1 MSVILIH
8 IDFFPRSF
16 FVLFCAFLRFSLF
29 SSTSFGTSKLRFV
42 EKKNPKRQEKWSTF
56 WRLFKFYIIFFL
68 GVVNVERFCS
78 DTWASVLTMPSALLY
93 YQFNFLVKY
102 FSSFPPV
109 LFTSRILS
117 ILLYE
122 PTKKTEF
129 TNSSPKRKFSI
140 EIINRRKKLHFGRE
154 FSCVYCVIKHRI
166 ITSVMCTNDPMP
178 FIISVN
184 TKIQN
189 NTTKYSTNKLNSS
202 ITFSLVFVVFVRFS
216 FWRKIFKSRNSA
228 CVSFFFYLVYH
239 LTSPICNRKIPLGLA
254 FLFLFYSLND
264 RKFVIDV
271 VCRPARS
278 DEQEIRL
285 RPMTNDFNQNAS
297 GILLF
302 CVCCC
307 TFLSIEIML
316 SKRER
321 QMRSMKMLIS
331 SGKFVWNWMISMKI
345 NYVVKIT

>member
-1 MSVILIH
+1 MEVIDVCH
-8 IDFFPRSF
+8 SNTYWFFF
-16 FVLFCAFLRFSLF
+16 LVLFLF
-29 SSTSFGTSKLRFV
+29 SSALFFVFHFFLRRRSAHRSCALSK
-42 EKKNPKRQEKWSTF
+42 KKKPETTRKMKHILAFIQILYN
-56 WRLFKFYIIFFL
+56 FFL

-102 FSSFPPV
+102 FYSFPPV

-129 TNSSPKRKFSI
+129 TNSSSKRKFSI

-202 ITFSLVFVVFVRFS
+202 ITFSLVFVVLSDLAFGEKYSKAEILRALV
-216 FWRKIFKSRNSA
+216 
-228 CVSFFFYLVYH
+228 FFF
-239 LTSPICNRKIPLGLA
+239 
-254 FLFLFYSLND
+254 
-264 RKFVIDV
+264 
-271 VCRPARS
+271 
-278 DEQEIRL
+278 
-285 RPMTNDFNQNAS
+285 
-297 GILLF
+297 
-302 CVCCC
+302 
-307 TFLSIEIML
+307 
-316 SKRER
+316 
-321 QMRSMKMLIS
+321 IS
-331 SGKFVWNWMISMKI
+331 FTIWQVPFAIGKFPSV
-345 NYVVKIT
+345 